1 VSLNAASRHWPNGEE
16 AACLAQKMPSLA
28 ARAGPPPGDFES
40 FVEAC
45 DRATTAREV
54 ERLFIGTARL
64 NGIERVVLTTHA
76 PPAELGRLG
85 VCAHNCSAAVIEH
98 LYDGPPDRFNPLFE
112 HAERGDDPIYWSAP
126 AFRARLD
133 PDQSLWMEQLSALGM
148 RDGVSQRIRT
158 AIAPASCSMT
168 SAWGRYDPADVRRV
182 VRMAG
187 YALNTIMAV
196 RRSPA
201 AAPDLLTRRERQCLS
216 LAVFSGLRPR
226 EVADTLGLS
235 INTVRSIRQSATA
248 RLGARSQE
256 ETVWR
261 LMESGQLFHRGRFNR
276 PRSR

>member
-1 VSLNAASRHWPNGEE
+1 VSLNAASRQWPNEE
-16 AACLAQKMPSLA
+16 ETACSAHTPSFA
-28 ARAGPPPGDFES
+28 ARAGAPTGDFES

-45 DRATTAREV
+45 DRATTAGEV
-54 ERLFIGTARL
+54 ERLFLATARL
-64 NGIERVVLTTHA
+64 NGVERVALTTHA
-76 PPAELGRLG
+76 PPIELGRLG
-85 VCAHNCSAAVIEH
+85 VCTHNWGAAAIAH
-98 LYDGPPDRFNPLFE
+98 LYGGPPDRINPLFE
-112 HAERGDDPIYWSAP
+112 HTERGDDPIYWSAP
-126 AFRARLD
+126 TFRAKLD
-133 PDQSLWMEQLSALGM
+133 PQQSLWMERLSALGL

-158 AIAPASCSMT
+158 AMAPASCSMT
-168 SAWGRYDPADVRRV
+168 SAWGKHDPADVRRV
-182 VRMAG
+182 IRMAG
-187 YALNTIMAV
+187 YALNTIMAL
-196 RRSPA
+196 RRSQA
-201 AAPDLLTRRERQCLS
+201 AASDLLTRRERQCLS

>member
-1 VSLNAASRHWPNGEE
+1 MCAE
-16 AACLAQKMPSLA
+16 A
-28 ARAGPPPGDFES
+28 PPGGFES

-45 DRATTAREV
+45 DRATTAGEV
-54 ERLFIGTARL
+54 ERLFIATARL
-64 NGIERVVLTTHA
+64 NGIERVALTTHA
-76 PPAELGRLG
+76 PPAELGRLS
-85 VCAHNCSAAVIEH
+85 VCAHNWGAAAIAH
-98 LYDGPPDRFNPLFE
+98 LYDGPPDRINPLFE
-112 HAERGDDPIYWSAP
+112 HVERGDDPIYWSAP
-126 AFRARLD
+126 TFRAGLD
-133 PDQSLWMEQLSALGM
+133 RDQSLWMEQLSVLGL

-168 SAWGRYDPADVRRV
+168 SAWGRHDPAGVRRV

-187 YALNTIMAV
+187 YALITIMAL
-196 RRSPA
+196 RRSQA
-201 AAPDLLTRRERQCLS
+201 AASDLLTRRERQCLS

-261 LMESGQLFHRGRFNR
+261 LMESGQLFHRGRFSR